1 MSVNTPT
8 SALRA
13 VASHWVSGSR
23 WWGKAGKEDEDK
35 DEDKEE
41 DKEEDE
47 AGMARDPWG
56 AAIVPAHS
64 CSIPPPVIHPA
75 PQGAVR
81 RPRPRSRSMPM
92 PHILVDRLLK
102 TYRISERDPGV
113 MGALRGLVR
122 RRHRTVEALSGV
134 SFSLERGELLGF
146 IGPNGAGKS
155 TTIKILAGILRP
167 DGGRVEVDGRDPF
180 ADRERHV
187 ARIGV
192 VFGQRTQLWWDLP
205 VGDGFDLLRDIYR
218 VDPVRYRRTRDE
230 LVALLHLERVLDQ
243 PVRQL
248 SLGQRMRAEIAA
260 ALLHEPDIVFLDEPT
275 IGLDAPSKLAVRDF
289 VRRANR
295 ERGTT
300 VLLTTHDMHD
310 IEALARRVIIIG
322 HGRVLADGPV
332 EALRAQVMAE
342 RRLVVDFAQDAELPV
357 QVEGARVH
365 SRDGQTLVLDFD
377 PALTAAPALIAR
389 IAGAHAVEDIRLEGL
404 AIEAVIARF
413 YAMHGA
419 GEA

>member
-1 MSVNTPT
+1 V
-8 SALRA
+8 
-13 VASHWVSGSR
+13 G
-23 WWGKAGKEDEDK
+23 
-35 DEDKEE
+35 
-41 DKEEDE
+41 
-47 AGMARDPWG
+47 
-56 AAIVPAHS
+56 
-64 CSIPPPVIHPA
+64 
-75 PQGAVR
+75 
-81 RPRPRSRSMPM
+81 
-92 PHILVDRLLK
+92 
-102 TYRISERDPGV
+102 
-113 MGALRGLVR
+113 
-122 RRHRTVEALSGV
+122 
-134 SFSLERGELLGF
+134 
-146 IGPNGAGKS
+146 
-155 TTIKILAGILRP
+155 
-167 DGGRVEVDGRDPF
+167 
-180 ADRERHV
+180 
-187 ARIGV
+187 RIGV

-260 ALLHEPDIVFLDEPT
+260 ALLHEPDILFLDEPT

-310 IEALARRVIIIG
+310 IEALAQRVIIIG
-322 HGRVLADGPV
+322 HGRVLADSPV

-342 RRLVVDFAQDAELPV
+342 RRLVVDFAQDAALPAH
-357 QVEGARVH
+357 VEGARVH

-377 PALTAAPALIAR
+377 PAVTTAPALIAR
-389 IAGAHAVEDIRLEGL
+389 IAAGHAVEDIRLEGL

-419 GEA
+419 AEA